1 MAVIAA
7 KGLSKVI
14 LSCTIAAT
22 YYVANNQSNHTVG
35 SAAQS
40 EPCGSP
46 FVNSNNKMVI
56 KIIVL

>member
-1 MAVIAA
+1 M